1 MKLNMQIKY
10 KEKQSKRK
18 IGVTFMYILLPYVK
32 LNIIYACMCM
42 NVKLNV
48 TSFMELDKT
57 FNFKPRLIIFDLCFN
72 LM

>member
-1 MKLNMQIKY
+1 
-10 KEKQSKRK
+10 
-18 IGVTFMYILLPYVK
+18 MYILLPYVK

-57 FNFKPRLIIFDLCFN
+57 FNFKPRLIIFDQCLI
-72 LM
+72 